1 MSDTTNPQDTPA
13 PDCRP
18 RGFRLA
24 MDEVH
29 AWGGVIFGGLLF
41 AIFLMGTLAVFDRE
55 IDRWA
60 QPHTRL
66 AAPAAAGE
74 PGPSLDLALPLLE
87 QLAPGNAAFWLIY
100 PPAERT
106 PTLRLGWSGKDIER
120 GFRDLHPASGE
131 LLPEQ
136 GAALGTQLFY
146 PFHYSLHLKWLDLG
160 EWLVGLAAMAML
172 VAVVSGLATHRRI
185 FKDFFTFR
193 PRKALQR
200 AALDLHNVTAVFAL
214 PFHFVIALSGLIVFM
229 AVYLQPAIAW
239 VYGGESAAYSKEV
252 LSRFS
257 RPAAKRPLE
266 QRASIDALAAQARA
280 HWAAAGQ
287 PGEVQLVIVRQP
299 RDAHAVVEV
308 RRAYGRRVALE
319 QGTLYFD
326 AATGALLHAEA
337 LPTASRVQR
346 FIAGLHL
353 IQFEHWTLRWLYF
366 LMGLSGCV
374 MLATGSIVWVQKR
387 AQRHARLGWRGASWV
402 QALTVASVCGLLL
415 ASAGV
420 MLLNTLPAA
429 WWTWGATPLAA
440 SMRGFFG
447 LWAASLGHAAALRHG
462 QRHWVQQCAALCAIA
477 TAAVLANWTGSGD
490 GPRATLHGAP
500 WVPLGVDLALLVV
513 AAAAG
518 YAAWRLHRQTQV
530 GSAPRPRL
538 TAWRLP
544 RWRTQR

>member
-1 MSDTTNPQDTPA
+1 MTVQDTST
-13 PDCRP
+13 PDHRP
-18 RGFRLA
+18 KGFRLA

-29 AWGGVIFGGLLF
+29 TWGGVIFGGLLF
-41 AIFLMGTLAVFDRE
+41 AIFLMGTLSVFDRE

-66 AAPAAAGE
+66 AGPAAAGN
-74 PGPSLDLALPLLE
+74 PGPSLDQALPLLE
-87 QLAPGNAAFWLIY
+87 RLAPAKAALWMIY

-106 PTLRLGWSGKDIER
+106 PTLRLGWSGKGVER
-120 GFRDLHPASGE
+120 GVQDLHPATGK

-136 GAALGTQLFY
+136 GAALGTQLFF

-172 VAVVSGLATHRRI
+172 VAVVSGVATHRRI

-229 AVYLQPAIAW
+229 AIYLQPAIAW
-239 VYGGESAAYSKEV
+239 VYGAERAAYAKEV
-252 LSRFS
+252 QSRFS
-257 RPAAKRPLE
+257 RPAANRPLE
-266 QRASIDALAAQARA
+266 RRASIDALTTQATA

-299 RDAHAVVEV
+299 RDANAVVEV

-319 QGTLYFD
+319 HGTLYFD
-326 AATGALLHAEA
+326 AASGALLHAEA
-337 LPTASRVQR
+337 LPTAARVQR

-353 IQFEHWTLRWLYF
+353 NQFDHWTLRWFYF

-387 AQRHARLGWRGASWV
+387 AQRHAHLGWGGASWV

-415 ASAGV
+415 ASAAV

-440 SMRGFFG
+440 SMRWFFG
-447 LWAASLGHAAALRHG
+447 LWAASLCHAAALRHG
-462 QRHWVQQCAALCAIA
+462 QRHWVQQCAALCAISI
-477 TAAVLANWTGSGD
+477 AAVLSNWAGSGD
-490 GPRATLHGAP
+490 GPWATLRSAL
-500 WVPLGVDLALLVV
+500 WAPLGVDLALLAV
-513 AAAAG
+513 AVAAG
-518 YAAWRLHRQTQV
+518 YAAWRLHRQTHV
-530 GSAPRPRL
+530 GTVPEPRQ
-538 TAWRLP
+538 TAWRLL

>member
-1 MSDTTNPQDTPA
+1 MMLQDTPT
-13 PDCRP
+13 PDRRP
-18 RGFRLA
+18 KGFRLA

-29 AWGGVIFGGLLF
+29 TWCGVIFGSLLF

-66 AAPAAAGE
+66 DTPAAAGN
-74 PGPSLDLALPLLE
+74 PGPSLDQALPLLE
-87 QLAPGNAAFWLIY
+87 RLAPGKAASWLIY

-106 PTLRLGWSGKDIER
+106 PTLRLGWSGAGIER
-120 GFRDLHPASGE
+120 GSRDLHPASGE
-131 LLPEQ
+131 VLPEQ

-172 VAVVSGLATHRRI
+172 VAIVSGVATHRRI

-200 AALDLHNVTAVFAL
+200 AALDLHSVTAVFAL
-214 PFHFVIALSGLIVFM
+214 PFHFVVALSGLIIFA

-239 VYGGESAAYSKEV
+239 VYGGETAAYSKEV

-266 QRASIDALAAQARA
+266 QRASIDALATQARA

-326 AATGALLHAEA
+326 AGTGALLHAEA

-353 IQFEHWTLRWLYF
+353 VQFEHWPLRWLYF

-387 AQRHARLGWRGASWV
+387 AQRHARLGRRGATWV
-402 QALTVASVCGLLL
+402 QAFTVASVCGLLL

-440 SMRGFFG
+440 SMRWFFG
-447 LWAASLGHAAALRHG
+447 LWAASLCHAVALRQG
-462 QRHWVQQCAALCAIA
+462 QRHWVHQCAALCAISM
-477 TAAVLANWTGSGD
+477 AAVLANWAGSGD
-490 GPRATLHGAP
+490 AP
-500 WVPLGVDLALLVV
+500 WAMLHSGRRASLGVDLALLAV

-518 YAAWRLHRQTQV
+518 FATWRLHHQTQV
-530 GSAPRPRL
+530 GIAPRPRL
-538 TAWRLP
+538 AAWRLP
-544 RWRTQR
+544 LWRTQR